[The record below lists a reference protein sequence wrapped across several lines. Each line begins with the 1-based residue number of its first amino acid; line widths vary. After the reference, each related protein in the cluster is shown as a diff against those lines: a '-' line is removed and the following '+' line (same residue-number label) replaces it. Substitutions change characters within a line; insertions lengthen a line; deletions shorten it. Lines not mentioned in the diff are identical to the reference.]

1 MGGAGIDAR
10 DLDAWLE
17 PFLGAMGRKT
27 RRGWAPLYLRGLL
40 GPGERK
46 TQFSQLISHDACKPL
61 MLLGRRGAKSICGA
75 KASGRGAGFAWLLR
89 I

>member
-1 MGGAGIDAR
+1 MAADLQAPAFTDDNAAR
-10 DLDAWLE
+10 EAMEAVLWPDGSVCPRCRSLDRIGKAQL
-17 PFLGAMGRKT
+17 
-27 RRGWAPLYLRGLL
+27 
-40 GPGERK
+40 
-46 TQFSQLISHDACKPL
+46 SQLISHDACKPL